1 MADCGGGRG
10 RKLAEF
16 SAKGYINGLCRPGDF
31 PYPHPRVL
39 YPPRYIDIP
48 SSLGILAAART
59 NSRTPYKKFLAAGNP
74 VEPSG

>member
-16 SAKGYINGLCRPGDF
+16 SAKGYINGLCRLRTF
-31 PYPHPRVL
+31 PYLHSLGL
-39 YPPRYIDIP
+39 YPPRYIDMP

-59 NSRTPYKKFLAAGNP
+59 NSRTPYKKFLAAENP
-74 VEPSG
+74 VEPTG